1 VGASAVH
8 DAVDPERLAVG
19 GHSSG
24 GGGSLEV
31 ALGRPSLQAVVALQ
45 PWHPTESSF
54 PGIEMPTMI
63 IGAEDDNAAPVDRHA
78 QAFYD
83 SIPRTTD
90 KAYLELRG
98 KPHDVAKEA
107 DPTQSAAMIAWLKRY
122 VDNDTRYEQFLC
134 PPPDQDAMISDYRDT
149 CMS

>member
-1 VGASAVH
+1 
-8 DAVDPERLAVG
+8 
-19 GHSSG
+19 
-24 GGGSLEV
+24 
-31 ALGRPSLQAVVALQ
+31 
-45 PWHPTESSF
+45 
-54 PGIEMPTMI
+54 MPTMI